1 MNIIDIFHLQNPWR
15 KDPNFKVTPFFNRQ
29 VIIQIEKWINDPD
42 IIVLIG
48 PRQSGKTTIL
58 YKLIEN
64 LISQKISTDAIF
76 FFNCDN
82 LAVQSVFENIPTFI
96 QFINQMTTASNPIIF
111 VDEIQRLP
119 NPGMFLKELFDLK
132 LNYKIIASGSSS
144 LEIRSKIK
152 EALTGR
158 KILFHVFPLDFTE
171 YIFRNDIFSPLN
183 SVPLNELA
191 TNYDRF
197 NQIWG
202 EKLKSEWERYLVYGG
217 YPRIQLTDEIE
228 KKKLLLNEIFSSYV
242 QKDISE
248 FLKIEN
254 IAGFNKLVQ
263 LIALTS
269 GQIINKSDLAL
280 NAGINYQTLEKFLDI
295 LQKTFVIESVIPFFT
310 NKLKEIVKNPKLY
323 FIDAGI
329 RNFALGN
336 FNSLTMRQDQ
346 GFLQETFVLRELM
359 SMLNSTAKLKFWR
372 TKVGAEV
379 DFIFERGKTIIPVEC
394 KSLLKHPSMSR
405 SFQNFISAYRPRK
418 GVVLNATLFDKM
430 KYDDSE
436 ICLIPYHWFPFF
448 KELISDNYHST
459 LQ

>member
-1 MNIIDIFHLQNPWR
+1 MNLIDIFYFQNPWR
-15 KDPNFKVTPFFNRQ
+15 KDPKFKVTPFFNRQ
-29 VIIQIEKWINDPD
+29 VIARIEKWIDEPD
-42 IIVLIG
+42 IIILIG

-64 LISQKISTDAIF
+64 LLSQNISSDALF

-82 LAVQSVFENIPTFI
+82 LAVRSVFEDITTFI
-96 QFINQMTTASNPIIF
+96 RFINQMTTASQPIIII
-111 VDEIQRLP
+111 DEVQRLP

-158 KILFHVFPLDFTE
+158 KILFHIFPLDFSE
-171 YIFRNDIFSPLN
+171 HLFKNDIFSPLN
-183 SVPLNELA
+183 TTSCDDITEHFSQ
-191 TNYDRF
+191 F

-202 EKLKSEWERYLVYGG
+202 EKLKSEWELFLTYGG
-217 YPRIQLTDEIE
+217 YPRIQLTDEFE
-228 KKKLLLNEIFSSYV
+228 KKKLLLNEIYSSYV

-254 IAGFNKLVQ
+254 ITGFNKLVQ

-269 GQIINKSDLAL
+269 GQVINKSDLAL
-280 NAGINYQTLEKFLDI
+280 NAGINHQTLDKFLGI
-295 LQKTFVIESVIPFFT
+295 LQDTFVIESVIPFFT

-329 RNFALGN
+329 RNLAIGN
-336 FNSLTMRQDQ
+336 FNDPHLRQDQ
-346 GFLQETFVLRELM
+346 GFLQETYVLRELK
-359 SMLNSTAKLKFWR
+359 SILNNNAKLKFWR

-379 DFIFERGKTIIPVEC
+379 DFILEQGENIVPIEC
-394 KSLLKHPSMSR
+394 KSFLKTPGMSR
-405 SFQNFISAYRPRK
+405 SFQNFISLYHPPK
-418 GVVLNATLFDKM
+418 GFVLNGNLFDKINFDNSDI
-430 KYDDSE
+430 YF
-436 ICLIPYHWFPFF
+436 IPYHWFPYLKNF
-448 KELISDNYHST
+448 T
-459 LQ
+459 LSR